1 MTGRV
6 EGASIFTPRLEL
18 RPLTFAAA
26 RALEQGPEAL
36 GEWLGCAVADGWFD
50 SEFIRVAVRL
60 VPDLAADRGLA
71 DWTRLVLDRS
81 EPQTLVGSVGFLARP
96 DVSGM
101 LEIGFE
107 TAPGLRG
114 KGYATEAAAALAA
127 WAFEHGDVARLA
139 AVCFDDN
146 LASAAV
152 LQKIGFRRVAT
163 DACLLGW
170 ELTRG
175 DWRRRQSS

>member
-1 MTGRV
+1 MAGRV

-26 RALEQGPEAL
+26 RAMEQGPEAL
-36 GEWLGCAVADGWFD
+36 ADWLGCTVAEGWFD
-50 SEFIRVAVRL
+50 SEFVRAAARL

-71 DWTRLVLDRS
+71 DWTRLVLDRGS
-81 EPQTLVGSVGFLARP
+81 PPTLVGSVGFLARP
-96 DVSGM
+96 DVAGV

-114 KGYATEAAAALAA
+114 GGYATEASAALVA

-146 LASAAV
+146 FASAAV
-152 LQKIGFRRVAT
+152 LRKIGFRRVAAE
-163 DACLLGW
+163 ACLIGW
-170 ELTRG
+170 ELSRG
-175 DWRRRQSS
+175 DWRRLRAS